1 MELNYSVYPSET
13 DLSALKKPPILI
25 IPGLFGSNVNWR
37 SFANKLSDGNVV
49 IAIDQRNHGRSPHR
63 DSNTYFDLV
72 DDLFSFLRTHNIEK
86 IIACGHSMGGK
97 TAMLF
102 CLLHPARVERLVVL
116 DIAPVAYQ
124 HSHAPFLEALLDI
137 DLQTLKSR
145 KEADRALQGII
156 PETSTRLF
164 LLQSLTGSPGDYK
177 WRLNLPVL
185 HQFMPM
191 IVSFPDEALVRQK
204 TEMPD
209 NVPSKIPVLFV
220 RGSESNYVLPE
231 HSASIAKLF
240 ENVDIKTLQEAGH
253 WLHVD
258 QPMALLNTL
267 QIFLKNE

>member
-63 DSNTYFDLV
+63 
-72 DDLFSFLRTHNIEK
+72 EK

-124 HSHAPFLEALLDI
+124 HCHAPFLEALLDI

-145 KEADRALQGII
+145 KEADRALQDII

-231 HSASIAKLF
+231 HNASIAKLF